1 MATKTRR
8 MPGRPAKPKSKPVKV
23 VTRNRAAQDATLINV
38 RALKRQVAAL
48 KMDVLWLRSELNR
61 LSSRRR

>member
-1 MATKTRR
+1 MAALTRR

-23 VTRNRAAQDATLINV
+23 VTRNRAAQDATLI